1 MQFPIDIRFV
11 PQVDSLLFFCWD
23 FALNSKQY
31 TRGKMSYTAAETGHV
46 KSIKSK
52 FENLNSLESLDISV
66 TVPNKYRKPSPKFLF
81 KRSSTSIDLPISRI
95 AVANNKRESSI
106 KLATGNSEAK
116 STHLR
121 RNNNLERTISADTF
135 AVKKRSLIANGEDTL
150 KPLKEI
156 KENVE
161 VRLARH
167 TNDPIKRSSIKRSPA
182 FRVGDKSSCNNN
194 TSSKQQHVNNV
205 KSSPKT
211 DINHSSGKVKTI
223 KPPPPVVPSEF
234 AEKFD
239 SFLKRCDIDTK
250 KDLQDPG
257 LTDTLK
263 AFLRQP
269 LPSGPPPKKPP
280 RTFIDSPKQ
289 VQKTTTTTTDNDTT
303 IGNGNGNGSDDDK
316 NISPIQQHRHSPM
329 HCSGNTVTSV
339 TSNDMKQK
347 IDLLE
352 TQLVLK
358 TNYKSKSTKMTT
370 TKEKHA
376 FSSSLLNCIPC
387 SSTAIYDTMTT
398 VAQNQFGKVAATSK
412 EPSPEK
418 STGQKTITAVSSV
431 STVATT
437 LPSNHRQSASRSHS
451 EPIYMEPFAHLKHK
465 TVNGST
471 NHCKHGNSNN
481 NNFAVS
487 SPTSSHLSSIE
498 PKLSSSSLSN
508 GSFDGPESIGSS
520 LTSCTS
526 CTADDHSITDLNDI
540 HYMVS
545 FSTIV
550 QTMCECHVYE
560 MKTRRKKQRN
570 TIKSK

>member
-1 MQFPIDIRFV
+1 
-11 PQVDSLLFFCWD
+11 
-23 FALNSKQY
+23 
-31 TRGKMSYTAAETGHV
+31 MSYTAAETGHV

-66 TVPNKYRKPSPKFLF
+66 TVPHKYRKPSPKFLF

-95 AVANNKRESSI
+95 AVGNNNKRESSI
-106 KLATGNSEAK
+106 KSASGNSEAK

-135 AVKKRSLIANGEDTL
+135 AVKKRSLIGNGEDTL

-194 TSSKQQHVNNV
+194 NV
-205 KSSPKT
+205 KSSPKPDT
-211 DINHSSGKVKTI
+211 NHSGGKVKTI

-234 AEKFD
+234 AEKFEN
-239 SFLKRCDIDTK
+239 FLKRCDIETK
-250 KDLQDPG
+250 QELQEPG

-263 AFLRQP
+263 AFLRLP

-289 VQKTTTTTTDNDTT
+289 VQKPTTDNDTA

-316 NISPIQQHRHSPM
+316 TNSNISKIQQQQQQQHRQQSPV
-329 HCSGNTVTSV
+329 HCGATTVPSV
-339 TSNDMKQK
+339 TSNEMKQK

-352 TQLVLK
+352 NQLVLK
-358 TNYKSKSTKMTT
+358 TNYKSKGSKMTT

-387 SSTAIYDTMTT
+387 SSTAIYDKMTT
-398 VAQNQFGKVAATSK
+398 TAHNQFGKVAATSK
-412 EPSPEK
+412 ELSPEK
-418 STGQKTITAVSSV
+418 HTSQKTITTAVTTSASN
-431 STVATT
+431 VATT

-451 EPIYMEPFAHLKHK
+451 EPIYMEPFAHLKHNHTK
-465 TVNGST
+465 TVNGSA
-471 NHCKHGNSNN
+471 NHCKHGNSNSSS
-481 NNFAVS
+481 NFVVS

-508 GSFDGPESIGSS
+508 GSFDGPESMGSS

-545 FSTIV
+545 WFVCFFLFNYRV
-550 QTMCECHVYE
+550 QARCVVCLLPCVW
-560 MKTRRKKQRN
+560 KKETNKEIYIYNQ
-570 TIKSK
+570 IQVSSKLTLVSLYQCDF